1 MTAAY
6 PRFTEHPDKA
16 ICYIEYH
23 ALKRLV
29 YDGSTGKLCEAH
41 PEFEGRWLHWQD
53 YYNSKPHKKQKDL
66 MSELMSGAYPTI
78 DDFYEGIKKLLKPTP
93 KGKALRDKKKRTAQK
108 EYQKEKLGD
117 AYIDNDE
124 LISKARDIALE
135 LADYGADE
143 ETIVI
148 KVKVLAEMYAWD
160 APLTDAQLENL
171 IDFVKV
177 KIEKHLKLDRIE
189 AKILDAQSKNL
200 YYMYGQIKRKTNV
213 GDTIE
218 LGLKSASD
226 LGACSR
232 SDVKSIM
239 SQLEKFGFLTCIQKG
254 TQGSQTFRSSIYRR
268 EI

>member
-1 MTAAY
+1 
-6 PRFTEHPDKA
+6 
-16 ICYIEYH
+16 
-23 ALKRLV
+23 
-29 YDGSTGKLCEAH
+29 
-41 PEFEGRWLHWQD
+41 
-53 YYNSKPHKKQKDL
+53 

-135 LADYGADE
+135 LADYGADG
-143 ETIVI
+143 ETIAI

-177 KIEKHLKLDRIE
+177 KIEKHL
-189 AKILDAQSKNL
+189 N
-200 YYMYGQIKRKTNV
+200 
-213 GDTIE
+213 
-218 LGLKSASD
+218 
-226 LGACSR
+226 
-232 SDVKSIM
+232 
-239 SQLEKFGFLTCIQKG
+239 
-254 TQGSQTFRSSIYRR
+254 
-268 EI
+268 